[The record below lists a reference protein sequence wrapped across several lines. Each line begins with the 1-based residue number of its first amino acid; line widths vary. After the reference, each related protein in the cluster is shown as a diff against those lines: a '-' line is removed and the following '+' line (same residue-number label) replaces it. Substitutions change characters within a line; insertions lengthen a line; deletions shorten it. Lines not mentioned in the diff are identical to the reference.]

1 MPLHLSEDFEGEG
14 VVLGRDESPD
24 LPHDQTAGRCAPFG
38 AHCVACLGL
47 ERERFYVDAVGDDL
61 EAGRLAEHPASRL
74 CRDGNSCDLVP
85 RQCCTVPPVE
95 HPGEA

>member
-14 VVLGRDESPD
+14 VVLGREKGPD

-61 EAGRLAEHPASRL
+61 EATT
-74 CRDGNSCDLVP
+74 CRTSSVPLLPRRQLV
-85 RQCCTVPPVE
+85 
-95 HPGEA
+95 